1 MLPEWSVRSG
11 NSPTGSTS
19 SETARRSPHSTPLL
33 GPVLDNA
40 LQVADAF
47 RDKVL
52 IDDNDNGLDDSKT
65 LLFDLNAAL
74 AEAGLEDKLFA
85 ANLGGKLTLIALDSA
100 FPSFT
105 VAGAQPLGF
114 GALQASSLPAGQ
126 QFHQA
131 QATTAFVD
139 VVPGTVDD
147 AGILQANLAFT
158 VAAAGRTYN
167 VKVNKSSTD
176 DNTRLGDDR

>member
-1 MLPEWSVRSG
+1 MRSG

-65 LLFDLNAAL
+65 LVFDLNAAL

-100 FPSFT
+100 FIRRSPWPAPS
-105 VAGAQPLGF
+105 PWLRR
-114 GALQASSLPAGQ
+114 LQASSLPAGQ

-139 VVPGTVDD
+139 VVPGRLTTP
-147 AGILQANLAFT
+147 GSCRRT
-158 VAAAGRTYN
+158 SRSPWRPPAAPTTSR
-167 VKVNKSSTD
+167 
-176 DNTRLGDDR
+176 